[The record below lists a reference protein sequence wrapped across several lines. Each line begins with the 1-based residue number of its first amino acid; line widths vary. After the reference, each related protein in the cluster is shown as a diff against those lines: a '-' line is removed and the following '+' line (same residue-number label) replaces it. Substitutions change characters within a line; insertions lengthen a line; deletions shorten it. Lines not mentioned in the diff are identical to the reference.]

1 MHGETGATEEAL
13 ESMEAAASIAMADR
27 GDGARTRDT
36 VVALIKQLSADLPSY
51 IEELATAPVGASE
64 QAHPADNC

>member
-13 ESMEAAASIAMADR
+13 ESMEAAASIAMAP
-27 GDGARTRDT
+27 AWP
-36 VVALIKQLSADLPSY
+36 LPW
-51 IEELATAPVGASE
+51 GASE